1 MKRHYLDLVNKK
13 YSEKELEDN
22 INLFDANDWINI
34 SEFQKLSKQF
44 IEKYEYRV
52 FWITICYCQDL
63 SESFLEKNLNKI
75 DWCNISECQNLSE
88 VFIRKH
94 INKININCLMRNK
107 NLSGDLKYKIKK
119 EIETLK
125 EII

>member
-1 MKRHYLDLVNKK
+1 MKKHNLDLRIIK
-13 YSEKELEDN
+13 YSEKELKDN
-22 INLFDANDWINI
+22 CHLFNNDDWYCI
-34 SEFQKLSKQF
+34 SFWQK
-44 IEKYEYRV
+44 
-52 FWITICYCQDL
+52 L
-63 SESFLEKNLNKI
+63 SESFIEKHSDKLYWK
-75 DWCNISECQNLSE
+75 WISKYQNLSE
-88 VFIRKH
+88 EFIRKH